1 MNEKQVPV
9 SHMDIV
15 IIANFCA
22 ALDKP
27 TNSRFSYIADM
38 FAKENDV
45 ELIGS
50 AFSHG
55 TKKKRV
61 CDFSRFPYKVT
72 LIEEPGYKKNI
83 SVQRFLS
90 HRVWGRNVCEYV
102 KGRKKPDVVYCAIP
116 SLTAAA
122 LVGEYCNKN
131 GIRFIVDIQDLW
143 PEAFQMALNVLV
155 VSDIAF
161 APFKRIANKA
171 YAAADGIIAVSQTY
185 VDRAKQVNTRAKQS
199 TAVYIGTDLAAFD
212 DNVVKN
218 KVTRN
223 DDGEFWIAYCGSLS
237 DSYDIPCVIDA
248 VKQMNSPKVKLVI
261 MGSGYLAP
269 KFQEYAQQAGIN
281 AEFKG
286 YMNYPQMCGLLAA
299 CDVTVNPIKGKSA
312 ASIINKHADYA
323 ACGLPVI
330 NTQESQEYRKLVSDY
345 HMGFNCK
352 NGNAPDVAQKL
363 EKLMNDATLRQQM
376 GQNARRCAEECFDRA
391 DTYPK
396 IEACLRSEQVT
407 V

>member
-131 GIRFIVDIQDLW
+131 GIHFIVDIQDLW
-143 PEAFQMALNVLV
+143 PEAFQMAVDDDMILKNPFDFEMGSVLINDSNKREALSPQDQKRFLEFVKNDKHYSRYYDAFYFCLAQGFVLV
-155 VSDIAF
+155 
-161 APFKRIANKA
+161 
-171 YAAADGIIAVSQTY
+171 
-185 VDRAKQVNTRAKQS
+185 
-199 TAVYIGTDLAAFD
+199 
-212 DNVVKN
+212 
-218 KVTRN
+218 
-223 DDGEFWIAYCGSLS
+223 
-237 DSYDIPCVIDA
+237 
-248 VKQMNSPKVKLVI
+248 NSV
-261 MGSGYLAP
+261 
-269 KFQEYAQQAGIN
+269 
-281 AEFKG
+281 
-286 YMNYPQMCGLLAA
+286 GL
-299 CDVTVNPIKGKSA
+299 
-312 ASIINKHADYA
+312 
-323 ACGLPVI
+323 
-330 NTQESQEYRKLVSDY
+330 Q
-345 HMGFNCK
+345 
-352 NGNAPDVAQKL
+352 
-363 EKLMNDATLRQQM
+363 
-376 GQNARRCAEECFDRA
+376 
-391 DTYPK
+391 
-396 IEACLRSEQVT
+396 
-407 V
+407 